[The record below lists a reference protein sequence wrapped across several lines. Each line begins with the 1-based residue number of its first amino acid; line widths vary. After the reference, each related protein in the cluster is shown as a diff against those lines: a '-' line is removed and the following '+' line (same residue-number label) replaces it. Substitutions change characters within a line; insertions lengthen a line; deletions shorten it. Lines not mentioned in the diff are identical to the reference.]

1 MTVPRRTEL
10 EAALR
15 ATKKDSAPG
24 PDGVRYPQVKQL
36 GQKEMQELADII
48 NTSME
53 SGKITEDQ
61 RDCRQAVLPNRL
73 KDNSHLKGY
82 SIITMAN
89 VLVKLMEKIQGV

>member
-36 GQKEMQELADII
+36 NEKEKQELADII
-48 NTSME
+48 NTSKE
-53 SGKITEDQ
+53 SGKISEDQ
-61 RDCRQAVLPNRL
+61 RIVGKPSFLNPSKTIA
-73 KDNSHLKGY
+73 
-82 SIITMAN
+82 A
-89 VLVKLMEKIQGV
+89 